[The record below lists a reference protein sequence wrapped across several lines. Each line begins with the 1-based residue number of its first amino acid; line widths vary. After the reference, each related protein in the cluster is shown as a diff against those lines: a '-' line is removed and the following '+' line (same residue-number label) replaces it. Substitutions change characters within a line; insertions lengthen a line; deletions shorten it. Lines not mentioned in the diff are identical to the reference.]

1 MIMRKRSRRVVNARY
16 MLFSAKAKAKASIW
30 FVCSV
35 CGGKVVDGKCTRQ
48 LGAQNA

>member
-1 MIMRKRSRRVVNARY
+1 MIMRKRSRRGVNARY
-16 MLFSAKAKAKASIW
+16 MLFAAKAKASIW